1 MKCESQRYVERD
13 ESESEPP
20 ENKPAFSTFHVD
32 APSNG
37 RGGALDATAPG
48 NNDSDLVCPA

>member
-1 MKCESQRYVERD
+1 MYVERD